1 MSSKSVRV
9 AALLSPLLIA
19 ACSATLTAAPT
30 SAVSEASSRA
40 QLEQSARQ
48 ALHTL
53 YETTPGARALGSK
66 SAGILVFPQVLKA
79 GLLVGGS
86 SGNGVLFS
94 AEGKVLGYY
103 NSSAVSW
110 GLQAGAQNFSEA
122 MFMMTRESMQY
133 LDSSDGW
140 SVGVGPSVVVADSG
154 MAKDLTTTTGR
165 SDIYAFI
172 YGQSGL
178 MAGLGVQGQKIT
190 RLSE

>member
-1 MSSKSVRV
+1 MSLKSVRV
-9 AALLSPLLIA
+9 AALLSTLLIA
-19 ACSATLTAAPT
+19 ACSTSLTGTPT
-30 SAVSEASSRA
+30 STVSEASSRA
-40 QLEQSARQ
+40 QLEQAARE
-48 ALHTL
+48 ALNTL
-53 YETTPGARALGSK
+53 YETTPGARALSSK

-94 AEGKVLGYY
+94 ARGKVLGYY

-122 MFMMTRESMQY
+122 MFMMTHESMQY
-133 LDSSDGW
+133 LDTSDGW
-140 SVGVGPSVVVADSG
+140 SVGMGPSVVVADSG

-165 SDIYAFI
+165 SDVYAFI

>member
-1 MSSKSVRV
+1 MSLKSVRV

-19 ACSATLTAAPT
+19 ACSTTLTAAPT

>member
-1 MSSKSVRV
+1 MSLKSVRV
-9 AALLSPLLIA
+9 AALLSALLFA
-19 ACSATLTAAPT
+19 ACSTTLTGAPT
-30 SAVSEASSRA
+30 SAVSEASSRM
-40 QLEQSARQ
+40 QLEQTARQ

-122 MFMMTRESMQY
+122 MFMMTHESMQY
-133 LDSSDGW
+133 LNSSDGW

-165 SDIYAFI
+165 SDVYAFI

>member
-1 MSSKSVRV
+1 MSSKSVRL
-9 AALLSPLLIA
+9 AALLSTLLIA
-19 ACSATLTAAPT
+19 ACSTSLTGTPIST
-30 SAVSEASSRA
+30 VSEASSRA
-40 QLEQSARQ
+40 QLDQAARE

-53 YETTPGARALGSK
+53 YETTPGARALGAK

-94 AEGKVLGYY
+94 AQGKVLGYY

-110 GLQAGAQNFSEA
+110 GLQAGAQNFSET
-122 MFMMTRESMQY
+122 MFMMTHESMQY
-133 LDSSDGW
+133 LNSSDGW
-140 SVGVGPSVVVADSG
+140 SVGMGPSVVIADSG
-154 MAKDLTTTTGR
+154 MAKDLSTTTER
-165 SDIYAFI
+165 SDVYAFI
-172 YGQSGL
+172 FGQSGL